1 MNEQS
6 KVIVTS
12 IVGAAIGAL
21 VGYLYLT
28 EGGRRLRDQLE
39 PRMDEFSREIRRLR
53 ATVTKAQSVASEGW
67 RSLNELIGERG
78 DRGPRAQG
86 ERWSGRATQSS
97 PF

>member
-6 KVIVTS
+6 KVVVAS
-12 IVGAAIGAL
+12 MAGAALGAL

-28 EGGRRLRDQLE
+28 TGGRRLREQLE
-39 PRMDEFSREIRRLR
+39 PRMDEFAHEIRRLR
-53 ATVTKAQSVASEGW
+53 ATVTKAQAVATEGW

-78 DRGPRAQG
+78 QGSQQQWNGPQKQA
-86 ERWSGRATQSS
+86 S

>member
-6 KVIVTS
+6 KVVAAS
-12 IVGAAIGAL
+12 IAGAALGAL

-28 EGGRRLRDQLE
+28 AGGRRLRDQLE
-39 PRMDEFSREIRRLR
+39 PRMDEFSHEIRRLR
-53 ATVTKAQSVASEGW
+53 ATVTKAQAVATEGW

-78 DRGPRAQG
+78 DRGQG
-86 ERWSGRATQSS
+86 SQWSGQAKQSS

>member
-6 KVIVTS
+6 KVVVAS
-12 IVGAAIGAL
+12 IAGAALGAL

-28 EGGRRLRDQLE
+28 PGGRRLRDQLE
-39 PRMDEFSREIRRLR
+39 PRMDEFAHEIRRLR
-53 ATVTKAQSVASEGW
+53 ATVTKAQAVATEGW

-78 DRGPRAQG
+78 QGGQRG
-86 ERWSGRATQSS
+86 EWSGQAKQSS

>member
-6 KVIVTS
+6 KVVVAS
-12 IVGAAIGAL
+12 IAGAALGAL

-28 EGGRRLRDQLE
+28 TGGRRVREQLE
-39 PRMDEFSREIRRLR
+39 PRMDEFAHEIRRLR
-53 ATVTKAQSVASEGW
+53 ATVTKAQAVATEGW

-78 DRGPRAQG
+78 QG
-86 ERWSGRATQSS
+86 SQQWSSPQKQSS